1 MEDQQLQ
8 EIKEDIGKINERL
21 DSLEREIRLVY
32 DSDHT
37 ELQPPMLEVDGDFFS
52 VMNTLRALYLDDQS
66 DAKEIRR
73 ITKDIEEGNIKVD
86 MTDLFFRF
94 FIRQEIQNARIKLL
108 LLSQKF
114 ELKGDLFDHLEDLNA
129 LINDHRYSVHQVVI
143 GWKRFEREVSAELK
157 RLTGNKGSR

>member
-1 MEDQQLQ
+1 MEDQQLH
-8 EIKEDIGKINERL
+8 EIRRINERL

-37 ELQPPMLEVDGDFFS
+37 DSQSPMIGVEGDFFS
-52 VMNTLRALYLDDQS
+52 MMNTLRALYLDDQA
-66 DAKEIRR
+66 DAREIRR

-94 FIRQEIQNARIKLL
+94 FVRQEIQNARIKLL

-114 ELKGDLFDHLEDLNA
+114 ELKGDLFDH
-129 LINDHRYSVHQVVI
+129 
-143 GWKRFEREVSAELK
+143 
-157 RLTGNKGSR
+157 